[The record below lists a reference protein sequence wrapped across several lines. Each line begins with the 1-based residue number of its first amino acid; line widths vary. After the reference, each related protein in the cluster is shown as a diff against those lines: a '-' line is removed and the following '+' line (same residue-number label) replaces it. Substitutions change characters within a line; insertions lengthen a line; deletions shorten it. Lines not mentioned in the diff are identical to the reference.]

1 MSGAPSVF
9 VAASSR
15 GERRSFLPAAS
26 PRSGAYG
33 AIKGWHVT
41 VKVAHRNALSLRC
54 ARAGYCCSIAA
65 LLVFFGS
72 KNLQNAVAQGETR
85 TISFH
90 HIHTDEQLTVTY
102 KVNGRYDEEALRKIN
117 NLMRDW
123 RESQAIAMDPHLI
136 DLLWEVHREVGAK
149 EAIWIVCGYRSP
161 ETNSM
166 LRKRSNG
173 VAQHSQHMLGR
184 AIDFY
189 IPGVPLEQL
198 REAGLRAQRGGVGF
212 YPTSGAPFVHMDTG
226 SVRHWPRMPE
236 AQLAGVLAKGQL
248 GGQSASDA
256 TQRSR
261 MPGLLARLFG
271 VGRDQAE
278 EAAAAPVKAA
288 ATPRK
293 PTPEPRSEKPATAT
307 ASAESRIEKVAR
319 VPFPPAKPAKPTEQ
333 SASAAKPAQ
342 TYQVASAASEPAFIP
357 ATYEIALAMPNS
369 AGALQPASLIARA
382 SISAP
387 TVSANDIISERG
399 YWQGLPSAEPADTPP
414 VSTARTTSAPTPR
427 RAIASAAAAPWP
439 IADRTD
445 NEPIP
450 NALAYAAQPTP
461 IAVART
467 LPSGP
472 TFTRAAGL
480 PETTISVKRG
490 DDSVAPSRTKVASV
504 VRVGDRFN
512 DPWMRAM
519 IVSPSAQNFMKTTVY
534 GVPDFRT
541 LGPYLHKPAATMM
554 ATFSE
559 DPYRGMTSETF
570 SGSAVG
576 FTRTVTFGPP
586 RTASLR

>member
-1 MSGAPSVF
+1 
-9 VAASSR
+9 
-15 GERRSFLPAAS
+15 
-26 PRSGAYG
+26 
-33 AIKGWHVT
+33 VT

-123 RESQAIAMDPHLI
+123 RESQSIAIDPHLI

-166 LRKRSNG
+166 LRRRSSG
-173 VAQHSQHMLGR
+173 VAQLSQHMLGK

-189 IPGVPLEQL
+189 IPGVPLDQL

-236 AQLAGVLAKGQL
+236 AQLASVMAKGQL

-278 EAAAAPVKAA
+278 DAATAAAPAKAA

-293 PTPEPRSEKPATAT
+293 PTPEPRADKPATAT
-307 ASAESRIEKVAR
+307 AAAESRIEKIAR

-357 ATYEIALAMPNS
+357 ATYEIAFAMPKS

-399 YWQGLPSAEPADTPP
+399 YWQGLPSTEPADTPP
-414 VSTARTTSAPTPR
+414 VSTARATSAPTPR

-472 TFTRAAGL
+472 TFARAAGL

>member
-1 MSGAPSVF
+1 M
-9 VAASSR
+9 
-15 GERRSFLPAAS
+15 
-26 PRSGAYG
+26 
-33 AIKGWHVT
+33 T

-123 RESQAIAMDPHLI
+123 RESKSIAMDPHLI

-149 EAIWIVCGYRSP
+149 EAIWIVCGFRSP

-166 LRKRSNG
+166 LRRRSSG
-173 VAQHSQHMLGR
+173 VAQFSQHMLGK

-189 IPGVPLEQL
+189 IPGVPLDKV
-198 REAGLRAQRGGVGF
+198 REAGLRAERGGVGF

-236 AQLAGVLAKGQL
+236 AQLASVMAKGHL
-248 GGQSASDA
+248 SSQSASD
-256 TQRSR
+256 TGQRSR

-271 VGRDQAE
+271 GGRDQAE
-278 EAAAAPVKAA
+278 DAATASAPVKAA
-288 ATPRK
+288 ATTPRK
-293 PTPEPRSEKPATAT
+293 PTPEPRSEKPATAVGP
-307 ASAESRIEKVAR
+307 AESRIEKVAL
-319 VPFPPAKPAKPTEQ
+319 VPFPPMKPAKPTEQ
-333 SASAAKPAQ
+333 SASAAKLAQ

-357 ATYEIALAMPNS
+357 ATYEIASAMPKS
-369 AGALQPASLIARA
+369 AGALQPAMLIARA
-382 SISAP
+382 SISAS

-399 YWQGLPSAEPADTPP
+399 YWQGLPSAEPSDTPP
-414 VSTARTTSAPTPR
+414 VSTARAPSAPTPR

-467 LPSGP
+467 LPSGS
-472 TFTRAAGL
+472 TFARAA
-480 PETTISVKRG
+480 PAASAETTIAAKHA
-490 DDSVAPSRTKVASV
+490 DDAVAPSRTKVASV

-541 LGPYLHKPAATMM
+541 LSSYLHKPAATMM

-559 DPYRGMTSETF
+559 DPYRGMTSEAF

>member
-1 MSGAPSVF
+1 
-9 VAASSR
+9 VAIDEASR
-15 GERRSFLPAAS
+15 PRRS
-26 PRSGAYG
+26 PRNGADG
-33 AIKGWHVT
+33 AIRGWQVT
-41 VKVAHRNALSLRC
+41 VKVAHRNPLSLRC

-65 LLVFFGS
+65 LLVFFGG

-90 HIHTDEQLTVTY
+90 HIHTDEELTVTY

-123 RESQAIAMDPHLI
+123 RESKSIAMDPHLI
-136 DLLWEVHREVGAK
+136 DVLWEVHREVGSK

-166 LRKRSNG
+166 LRRRSSG
-173 VAQHSQHMLGR
+173 VAQFSQHMLGR

-236 AQLAGVLAKGQL
+236 AQLASVMAKGHL
-248 GGQSASDA
+248 SSQSASD
-256 TQRSR
+256 TGQRSR

-271 VGRDQAE
+271 GGRDQAE
-278 EAAAAPVKAA
+278 DAATAPAPVKVAT
-288 ATPRK
+288 TPRK
-293 PTPEPRSEKPATAT
+293 PTPEPRTEKAATA
-307 ASAESRIEKVAR
+307 AAPAESRIEKVAL
-319 VPFPPAKPAKPTEQ
+319 VPFPPMKPAKPIEQ
-333 SASAAKPAQ
+333 SASTAKPAQ
-342 TYQVASAASEPAFIP
+342 TYQVASAVSESAPIPATALIP
-357 ATYEIALAMPNS
+357 ATYEIASAMPKS

-382 SISAP
+382 SISAS
-387 TVSANDIISERG
+387 TISANDIINERG
-399 YWQGLPSAEPADTPP
+399 YWQGPPSAEPADTPQ
-414 VSTARTTSAPTPR
+414 VSAPRATSAPTPR

-445 NEPIP
+445 SEPIP

-461 IAVART
+461 IAVARA
-467 LPSGP
+467 LPTGP
-472 TFTRAAGL
+472 TVARAAPAAS
-480 PETTISVKRG
+480 PETTIAAKRSE
-490 DDSVAPSRTKVASV
+490 DLVAPSRAKIASV

-519 IVSPSAQNFMKTTVY
+519 IISPSAQSFMKTTVY
-534 GVPDFRT
+534 GVQDFRT
-541 LGPYLHKPAATMM
+541 LGAYLHKPDSTMM

-559 DPYRGMTSETF
+559 DPYRGMSTETF
-570 SGSAVG
+570 SGSAIG

>member
-1 MSGAPSVF
+1 
-9 VAASSR
+9 
-15 GERRSFLPAAS
+15 
-26 PRSGAYG
+26 
-33 AIKGWHVT
+33 VT

-123 RESQAIAMDPHLI
+123 RESQSIAIDPHLI

-166 LRKRSNG
+166 LRRRSSG
-173 VAQHSQHMLGR
+173 VAQLSQHMLGK

-189 IPGVPLEQL
+189 IPGVPLDQL

-236 AQLAGVLAKGQL
+236 AQLASVMAKGQL

-278 EAAAAPVKAA
+278 DAATAAAPAKAA

-293 PTPEPRSEKPATAT
+293 PTPEPRAEKPATAT
-307 ASAESRIEKVAR
+307 AAAESRIEKIAR

-357 ATYEIALAMPNS
+357 ATYEIAFAMPKS

-399 YWQGLPSAEPADTPP
+399 YWQGLPSTEPADTPP
-414 VSTARTTSAPTPR
+414 VSTARATSAPTPR